1 MRVRNLGVVH
11 CRLVDCRM
19 LQSVV
24 NMAKCSQRVVRFS
37 DYYVTKPD
45 SMKGIAGEQKMLEYV

>member
-1 MRVRNLGVVH
+1 
-11 CRLVDCRM
+11 M

-45 SMKGIAGEQKMLEYV
+45 SMKGIAGQQKMLEYV